1 MISRGDPKSF
11 ILIETSVVDK
21 NVSEKGGGMW
31 YCV

>member
-1 MISRGDPKSF
+1 MSSSGDPKSV
-11 ILIETSVVDK
+11 ILIETSVVEK